1 MAEAARVAAG
11 MAAVLVGAPAAA
23 EVIVRVDDVSRTFND
38 VRAVDR
44 VSFALV
50 RGRFLTILG
59 PSGSG
64 KTTLLRMI
72 AGFITP
78 TEGAI
83 HIGGR
88 SVAAVPAHLR
98 SIGMVFQRLA
108 LFPHMTAG
116 ENIAYPL
123 KMRRFPPREI
133 PERVERYLNL
143 VRLPGYGGRRIHELS
158 GGQQQRIAIARA
170 LVFEPDL
177 LLLDE
182 PLAALDRKLRED
194 MQLEFRRIQ
203 QQLGVTTIN
212 VTHDQREAL
221 VMSDEI
227 MVMEAGRVEQMA
239 RPVETYQNP
248 ATRFVAGF
256 IGVTNFLPGVVTGRE
271 GADLARIRVGSRE
284 LSGRCPAGVALAEGR
299 MVDCA
304 LRAEQIRLALS
315 AEGLRELDATLPA
328 TVTEAFFEG
337 DRIVYGVECP
347 ELGAAP
353 LRIFDYDPL
362 HRSPYSTGDHVHV
375 GWNASDLMIFPR

>member
-1 MAEAARVAAG
+1 VEVAG
-11 MAAVLVGAPAAA
+11 TLAV
-23 EVIVRVDDVSRTFND
+23 I
-38 VRAVDR
+38 
-44 VSFALV
+44 
-50 RGRFLTILG
+50 G
-59 PSGSG
+59 PSGAG
-64 KTTLLRMI
+64 KTTLLRLI
-72 AGFITP
+72 AGLERP
-78 TEGAI
+78 AGGAI
-83 HIGGR
+83 ECNGHRWLGDG
-88 SVAAVPAHLR
+88 VWVPPER
-98 SIGMVFQRLA
+98 RRVGFVFQDYA
-108 LFPHMTAG
+108 LFPHMSVRANVAFEARIDVDELLERLRIGHLAG
-116 ENIAYPL
+116 D
-123 KMRRFPPREI
+123 R
-133 PERVERYLNL
+133 
-143 VRLPGYGGRRIHELS
+143 PGRLS
-158 GGQQQRIAIARA
+158 GGERQRVALARA
-170 LVFEPDL
+170 LAIAPQV

-256 IGVTNFLPGVVTGRE
+256 IGVTNFLPGVVTGRD

-315 AEGLRELDATLPA
+315 AEGLRELDAALPA